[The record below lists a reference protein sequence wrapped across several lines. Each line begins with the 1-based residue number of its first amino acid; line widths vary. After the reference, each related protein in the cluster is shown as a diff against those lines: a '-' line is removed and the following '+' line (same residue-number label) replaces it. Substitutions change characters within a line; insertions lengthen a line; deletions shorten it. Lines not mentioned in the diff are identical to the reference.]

1 MRKSVILF
9 LCIIG
14 CHITSVKGNSIN
26 FPENRKGG
34 IAVIQAIDI
43 PVLEVASTFPDSLKK
58 DTIIYRKKHRVI
70 AAILAFPPFG
80 LFGLHRIYMH
90 TSPQVP
96 FIYIVTAGGL
106 FGVLPFI
113 DFVLI
118 LLNKDIHLTYT
129 SNPHLFMWQKR
140 DNPQKI

>member
-1 MRKSVILF
+1 MRKLVVIFFCLMGSM
-9 LCIIG
+9 IA
-14 CHITSVKGNSIN
+14 SAAKGNV
-26 FPENRKGG
+26 R
-34 IAVIQAIDI
+34 VI
-43 PVLEVASTFPDSLKK
+43 PM
-58 DTIIYRKKHRVI
+58 DTIHDTITLDKAEISAIRNLMVSDPAKADFQDTVKFRKKHRAI
-70 AAILAFPPFG
+70 AALLAFPVLG
-80 LFGLHRIYMH
+80 VFGLHRIYMH
-90 TSPQVP
+90 TAPAVP

-140 DNPQKI
+140 

>member
-1 MRKSVILF
+1 MSVNVVQDTVVLDKMSA
-9 LCIIG
+9 
-14 CHITSVKGNSIN
+14 SVLHHLISSDTG
-26 FPENRKGG
+26 R
-34 IAVIQAIDI
+34 AD
-43 PVLEVASTFPDSLKK
+43 TK
-58 DTIIYRKKHRVI
+58 DTIKYRKKHRAI
-70 AAILAFPPFG
+70 AALLAFPVLG
-80 LFGLHRIYMH
+80 VFGLHRLYMH
-90 TSPQVP
+90 TAPIVP

-140 DNPQKI
+140 

>member
-1 MRKSVILF
+1 MRKTLLFF
-9 LCIIG
+9 LCCVLFNIA
-14 CHITSVKGNSIN
+14 SVKGL
-26 FPENRKGG
+26 
-34 IAVIQAIDI
+34 D
-43 PVLEVASTFPDSLKK
+43 ASK
-58 DTIIYRKKHRVI
+58 DTLKHKVVKQGINKPGQAHLVSSDTLKPVPQDAVYHKKHRLI
-70 AAILAFPPFG
+70 AALLAFPLG
-80 LFGLHRIYMH
+80 VFGLHRIYMH
-90 TSPQVP
+90 SAPIIP

-140 DNPQKI
+140 

>member
-1 MRKSVILF
+1 MG
-9 LCIIG
+9 CIT
-14 CHITSVKGNSIN
+14 TSVKAGNL
-26 FPENRKGG
+26 G
-34 IAVIQAIDI
+34 IPGNAIVILNGVE
-43 PVLEVASTFPDSLKK
+43 VLADQHYLLPADSLQANAK
-58 DTIIYRKKHRVI
+58 DTIIYHRKHRAI
-70 AAILAFPPFG
+70 AALLAFPLLG
-80 LFGLHRIYMH
+80 VFGLHRIYMH
-90 TSPQVP
+90 TAPGVP

-140 DNPQKI
+140 

>member
-1 MRKSVILF
+1 MRKSSLLF
-9 LCIIG
+9 LWCVFFII
-14 CHITSVKGNSIN
+14 TFVKGNSMN
-26 FPENRKGG
+26 VSRAMTNK
-34 IAVIQAIDI
+34 D
-43 PVLEVASTFPDSLKK
+43 VALQEIKQITVFHPNVEFSDSLKTRVK
-58 DTIIYRKKHRVI
+58 DTVMYHKKHRLI
-70 AAILAFPPFG
+70 AALLAFPPLG
-80 LFGLHRIYMH
+80 VFGLHRIYMH
-90 TSPQVP
+90 TAPMVP

-140 DNPQKI
+140 

>member
-1 MRKSVILF
+1 MG
-9 LCIIG
+9 CIITSAKEG
-14 CHITSVKGNSIN
+14 SSVVSINVVHDTVVLDTISASVFQNLIGSDSVKVHI
-26 FPENRKGG
+26 
-34 IAVIQAIDI
+34 
-43 PVLEVASTFPDSLKK
+43 K
-58 DTIIYRKKHRVI
+58 DTIKYHKKHRAI

-80 LFGLHRIYMH
+80 LFGLHRLYMH
-90 TSPQVP
+90 TAPIVP

-140 DNPQKI
+140 